1 MTPRHPLFINRP
13 KRATL
18 KIMAGQKRRSGFK
31 RLLRGGRGQGGPA
44 AGEIGVIRKPHHG
57 RIRIALCYPNAYE
70 LAMGNLGFHQ
80 AYHLFNLEDDVACER
95 AMLDSRGRPLT
106 IESGLPLREFE
117 IIAFSISYEADLMNL
132 AMMLHQSGVPLS
144 PEKRRQKNSPL
155 VLVGGVMAFLNP
167 EPLAPFADVIAVG
180 EGEAIIPPL
189 LSAYRAA
196 RERARPELL
205 AALARAPGVYIPSF
219 YDVSYNGDG
228 TIALR
233 RALHPDAPATIRR
246 TIKKDLSQGPACTRV
261 FSEAAEFGD
270 MALVELGRGCVQACR
285 FCAAAY
291 IYRPPRWT
299 GAQAVEAALEKGFEL
314 RSRAGLVAASVTDHP
329 EFARIRSWVRAQGRT
344 HSLASLRLDQI
355 TSEILAD
362 IKDCGLRTIT
372 LAPETGAERL
382 RRVIGKPFTDRMIA
396 RAMEMIGESGLGRVK
411 LYFQVGLPTETREDV
426 EAMVPLIA
434 MMRAFLAK
442 GAGTRKWPGK
452 LQISINPFV
461 PKPGTPFQW
470 RPMQEKAA
478 LKEKLA
484 LLQRALKK
492 IGGVSVSGTPVRE
505 ALFQGMIARGDR
517 RTGRVMAEAV
527 TGNDVLSRHF
537 RAGTGLAPP
546 AAWYLHRE
554 RARDEILPW
563 DFIGHGVSKQY
574 LWDDAVKAE
583 EEQPSPPCRPGKC
596 ARCDAC
602 ADG

>member
-1 MTPRHPLFINRP
+1 VTPRHPLFINRP

-344 HSLASLRLDQI
+344 QPPPRPDHLGNPGRHQ
-355 TSEILAD
+355 
-362 IKDCGLRTIT
+362 GLR
-372 LAPETGAERL
+372 AAHHHAGA
-382 RRVIGKPFTDRMIA
+382 
-396 RAMEMIGESGLGRVK
+396 
-411 LYFQVGLPTETREDV
+411 
-426 EAMVPLIA
+426 
-434 MMRAFLAK
+434 
-442 GAGTRKWPGK
+442 
-452 LQISINPFV
+452 
-461 PKPGTPFQW
+461 
-470 RPMQEKAA
+470 
-478 LKEKLA
+478 
-484 LLQRALKK
+484 
-492 IGGVSVSGTPVRE
+492 
-505 ALFQGMIARGDR
+505 GDR
-517 RTGRVMAEAV
+517 RRAAAP
-527 TGNDVLSRHF
+527 RH
-537 RAGTGLAPP
+537 RQALYRP
-546 AAWYLHRE
+546 HDRK
-554 RARDEILPW
+554 
-563 DFIGHGVSKQY
+563 GHG
-574 LWDDAVKAE
+574 DDRRVGT
-583 EEQPSPPCRPGKC
+583 RPRQTLLPGRPAHGNQGGRRGHGAPHRHD
-596 ARCDAC
+596 ARVLGQGRGNQEMAR
-602 ADG
+602 